1 LTARGENVRVI
12 VIIDNGLQVLREGE
26 VMAVSGELKN
36 IPDTEESWQRVRANL
51 NEAPESLRLKILWA
65 KTDTEALRRCLD
77 AFGWKL
83 ASLEIEAL
91 DSAKRR
97 LSLTSDDD
105 FIMRFDDAFEIPDLA
120 ENFEDENR
128 LINNRFRKLQ
138 EVLRRKEASG
148 GR

>member
-1 LTARGENVRVI
+1 MRVI

-26 VMAVSGELKN
+26 LLAVSGQTKN
-36 IPDTEESWQRVRANL
+36 IPDTEESWQRIRTNL
-51 NEAPESLRLKILWA
+51 NEAPESLRLKLLWA
-65 KTDTEALRRCLD
+65 ETDMGALRRCLD
-77 AFGWKL
+77 AFSWKV
-83 ASLEIEAL
+83 ASFEIESL

-120 ENFEDENR
+120 ENFENENR